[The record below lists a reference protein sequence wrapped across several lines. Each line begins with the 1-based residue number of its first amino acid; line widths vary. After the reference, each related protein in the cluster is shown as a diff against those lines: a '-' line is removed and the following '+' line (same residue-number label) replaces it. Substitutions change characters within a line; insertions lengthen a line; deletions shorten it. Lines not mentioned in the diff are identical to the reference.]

1 MIRLARTAVIAV
13 ALSTAGACVSPE
25 DDPSNVKD
33 LRVLAISIEPPELM
47 AEDCASALSS
57 RPSYTSEVTLTA
69 LIVDPKGN
77 DRQLRYE
84 LLACADPNDRNCS
97 NEGDRSV
104 LANGLTPA
112 GELALQI
119 RPGALTLSSSTPLLQ
134 RVVDIDDFHGFGGIR
149 MPLVL
154 HLFRGEERIY
164 AQKLMVFNCRMF
176 PEMTANTNPV
186 IPGLSVNGNP
196 WGADSPMPLQG
207 AGQFNLSPED
217 FTNLEESYVVPAF
230 DLTPVHLRESWKL
243 SWHTDLGTISP
254 TETGGVDLGG
264 QESRHMV
271 EWKPGGGPEQD
282 VDFWVV
288 ARDGRG
294 GESWLKRRAH
304 YSP

>member
-1 MIRLARTAVIAV
+1 MIRPSRTAVVAV
-13 ALSTAGACVSPE
+13 ALFAAGACVSPE
-25 DDPSNVKD
+25 DGPSNVKD
-33 LRVLAISIEPPELM
+33 LRVLGISIEPPELM
-47 AEDCASALSS
+47 ADDCASSLSS
-57 RPSYTSEVTLTA
+57 RAIYASEVTLTA
-69 LIVDPKGN
+69 LIADPNGN

-97 NEGDRSV
+97 SEGDRTV

-112 GELALQI
+112 GELALPI
-119 RPGALTLSSSTPLLQ
+119 RPGALTLSNGTLLLQ
-134 RVVDIDDFHGFGGIR
+134 RVVDIDNFHGFGGIR

-154 HLFRGEERIY
+154 HLFRSGERIY

-176 PEMTANTNPV
+176 PEMAPNRNPA
-186 IPGLSVNGNP
+186 IPGLRVNGNS
-196 WGADSPMPLQG
+196 WDADAALPLQG
-207 AGQFNLSPED
+207 SGPFNLSPED
-217 FTNLEESYVVPAF
+217 FTDREESYVVPGF
-230 DLTPVHLRESWKL
+230 DLTSVHLRESWKL
-243 SWHTDLGTISP
+243 SWHTDLGKISP

-264 QESRHMV
+264 QQGRHMV

-304 YSP
+304 Y